1 MRTAENYQEDLTMA
15 ADILIIDDEEDI
27 RELIGGI
34 LEDEGYEARL
44 AGNSDAAL
52 AAIAERRPSM
62 VVLDIWLQGSRLDGL
77 DLLIEI
83 KEVHKD
89 LPVVIISGHGNIETA
104 VSAIKRGAYEYIEKP
119 FKADKLIH
127 VVGRALENSRLKRE
141 NQQLRNQTGD
151 SNEIVG
157 SSNNIRNLTQALKRA
172 APSNGRI
179 MLFGPMG
186 SGKELAA
193 RSIHNWSMRAEAP
206 FVVLPA
212 ATMLPERMEEELFG
226 VEDDDGKPVRIGKLE
241 EAHGGTLYLDEV
253 ADMPLETQSKV
264 LRVLVDQTFNRVGG
278 AKQVKVDVR
287 IVSSTARDLESMI
300 KDSSFREDLLHRL
313 AVVPITL
320 PSLHEHRE
328 DIPELVNH
336 FCSLYSTQT
345 GQPLR
350 DFSDDAIAIIQTMD
364 WHGNV
369 RQLRNSVERLLIMT
383 GGEPG
388 QPVVASMLP
397 ADLAGTSRG
406 SSTGGGLESLM
417 SLPLREARETFES
430 DYIKAQ
436 LSRFGGNISKT
447 ATFVGMERSALHRKM
462 RALDITIAEREDVD
476 AQDVTATS

>member
-1 MRTAENYQEDLTMA
+1 MA
-15 ADILIIDDEEDI
+15 VEILIIDDEKDI

-34 LEDEGYEARL
+34 LEDEGYESRL

-52 AAIAERRPSM
+52 AAVADRRPSL
-62 VVLDIWLQGSRLDGL
+62 VILDIWLQGSRLDGL

-83 KEVHKD
+83 KKVHKD

-119 FKADKLIH
+119 FKADRLIH

-141 NQQLRNQTGD
+141 NEQLRSQTGE
-151 SNEIVG
+151 NTAIVG
-157 SSNNIRNLTQALKRA
+157 SSNVIRDLTLVLKRA

-193 RSIHNWSMRAEAP
+193 RSIHNWSTRSEAP
-206 FVVLPA
+206 FVVLSA

-226 VEDDDGKPVRIGKLE
+226 VEDNAGNPTRVGKLE
-241 EAHGGTLYLDEV
+241 QAHGGTLYLDEV
-253 ADMPLETQSKV
+253 ADMPIETQGKV

-278 AKQVKVDVR
+278 AKQVNVDVR
-287 IVSSTARDLESMI
+287 IISSTSKDLNALVTAEV
-300 KDSSFREDLLHRL
+300 FREDLLHRL

-328 DIPELVNH
+328 DIPELVHH
-336 FCSLYSTQT
+336 FCALYSAQSSK
-345 GQPLR
+345 PLR
-350 DFSDDAIAIIQTMD
+350 TFADDALAVVQTMD

-369 RQLRNSVERLLIMT
+369 RQLKNSVERMLIMS
-383 GGEPG
+383 GGEADEPIS
-388 QPVVASMLP
+388 ASLLP
-397 ADLAGTSRG
+397 ADLT
-406 SSTGGGLESLM
+406 SSTGSSGRSNGIESLM
-417 SLPLREARETFES
+417 SLPLKEARDAFETE
-430 DYIKAQ
+430 YIKAQ

-447 ATFVGMERSALHRKM
+447 SSFVGMERSALHRKM
-462 RALDITIAEREDVD
+462 RALDITVAERDD
-476 AQDVTATS
+476 PGTPLSATGA

>member
-1 MRTAENYQEDLTMA
+1 MAVDL
-15 ADILIIDDEEDI
+15 LIIDDEEDI

-52 AAIAERRPSM
+52 AAIAERRPAM
-62 VVLDIWLQGSRLDGL
+62 VILDIWLQGSRLDGL

-83 KEVHKD
+83 KKVHKD

-119 FKADKLIH
+119 FKADRLIH

-141 NQQLRNQTGD
+141 NEELRSQSGESSD
-151 SNEIVG
+151 IIG
-157 SSNNIRNLTQALKRA
+157 SSNVIRDLTLVLKRA

-193 RSIHNWSMRAEAP
+193 RSIHSWSTRSDAP

-226 VEDDDGKPVRIGKLE
+226 VEDNDGNPTRVGRLE
-241 EAHGGTLYLDEV
+241 AAHGGTLYLDEV
-253 ADMPLETQSKV
+253 ADMPMETQGKV

-287 IVSSTARDLESMI
+287 IVSSSSKDLNALVKAEA
-300 KDSSFREDLLHRL
+300 FREDLLHRL
-313 AVVPITL
+313 AVVPIHL

-328 DIPELVNH
+328 DIPELVHH
-336 FCSLYSTQT
+336 FCSLYSAQSSK
-345 GQPLR
+345 PLR
-350 DFSDDAIAIIQTMD
+350 TFADDALAMIQTMD
-364 WHGNV
+364 WNGNV
-369 RQLRNSVERLLIMT
+369 RQLKNSVERLLIMS
-383 GGEPG
+383 GGEADEPIS
-388 QPVVASMLP
+388 AELLP
-397 ADLAGTSRG
+397 ADLTGTSNSSG
-406 SSTGGGLESLM
+406 SGNGIENLM
-417 SLPLREARETFES
+417 SLPLKDARDTFETE
-430 DYIKAQ
+430 YIRAQ

-447 ATFVGMERSALHRKM
+447 AAFVGMERSALHRKM
-462 RALDITIAEREDVD
+462 RALDITVTERDDGEA
-476 AQDVTATS
+476 AQSAVGG

>member
-1 MRTAENYQEDLTMA
+1 MAVDL
-15 ADILIIDDEEDI
+15 LIIDDEEDI

-52 AAIAERRPSM
+52 AAIAERRPAM
-62 VVLDIWLQGSRLDGL
+62 VILDIWLQGSRLDGL

-83 KEVHKD
+83 KKVHKD

-119 FKADKLIH
+119 FKADRLIH

-141 NQQLRNQTGD
+141 NEELRSQSGESSD
-151 SNEIVG
+151 IIG
-157 SSNNIRNLTQALKRA
+157 SSNVIRDLTLVLKRA

-193 RSIHNWSMRAEAP
+193 RSIHSWSTRAEAP

-226 VEDDDGKPVRIGKLE
+226 VEDKDGNPTRVGRLE
-241 EAHGGTLYLDEV
+241 AAHGGTLYLDEV
-253 ADMPLETQSKV
+253 ADMPMETQGKV

-278 AKQVKVDVR
+278 ANTVKVDVR
-287 IVSSTARDLESMI
+287 IVSSSSKDLDALVRAEA
-300 KDSSFREDLLHRL
+300 FREDLLHRL
-313 AVVPITL
+313 AVVPIHL

-328 DIPELVNH
+328 DIPELVHH
-336 FCSLYSTQT
+336 FCSLYSAQSSK
-345 GQPLR
+345 PLR
-350 DFSDDAIAIIQTMD
+350 TFADDALAMIQTMD
-364 WHGNV
+364 WNGNV
-369 RQLRNSVERLLIMT
+369 RQLKNSVERLLIMS
-383 GGEPG
+383 GGDVDEPIS
-388 QPVVASMLP
+388 AELLP
-397 ADLAGTSRG
+397 ADLTGGTGNNG
-406 SSTGGGLESLM
+406 SSNGIENLM
-417 SLPLREARETFES
+417 SLPLKEARDTFETE
-430 DYIKAQ
+430 YIRAQ

-447 ATFVGMERSALHRKM
+447 AAFVGMERSALHRKM
-462 RALDITIAEREDVD
+462 RALDITVTERDDGEA
-476 AQDVTATS
+476 AQSAVGG

>member
-1 MRTAENYQEDLTMA
+1 MAVDL
-15 ADILIIDDEEDI
+15 LIIDDEEDI

-52 AAIAERRPSM
+52 AAIAERRPAM
-62 VVLDIWLQGSRLDGL
+62 VILDIWLQGSRLDGL

-83 KEVHKD
+83 KKVHKD

-119 FKADKLIH
+119 FKADRLIH

-141 NQQLRNQTGD
+141 NEELRSQSGESSD
-151 SNEIVG
+151 IIG
-157 SSNNIRNLTQALKRA
+157 SSNVIRDLTLVLKRA

-193 RSIHNWSMRAEAP
+193 RSIHSWSTRAEAP

-226 VEDDDGKPVRIGKLE
+226 VEDKDGNPTRVGRLE
-241 EAHGGTLYLDEV
+241 AAHGGTLYLDEV
-253 ADMPLETQSKV
+253 ADMPMETQGKV

-278 AKQVKVDVR
+278 ANPVKVDVR
-287 IVSSTARDLESMI
+287 IVSSSSKDLDALVRAEA
-300 KDSSFREDLLHRL
+300 FREDLLHRL
-313 AVVPITL
+313 AVVPIHL

-328 DIPELVNH
+328 DIPELVHH
-336 FCSLYSTQT
+336 FCSLYSAQSSK
-345 GQPLR
+345 PLR
-350 DFSDDAIAIIQTMD
+350 TFADDALAMIQTMD
-364 WHGNV
+364 WNGNV
-369 RQLRNSVERLLIMT
+369 RQLKNSVERLLIMS
-383 GGEPG
+383 GGDADEPIS
-388 QPVVASMLP
+388 AELLP
-397 ADLAGTSRG
+397 ADLTGGTGNNG
-406 SSTGGGLESLM
+406 SSNGIENLM
-417 SLPLREARETFES
+417 SLPLKEARDTFETE
-430 DYIKAQ
+430 YIRAQ

-447 ATFVGMERSALHRKM
+447 AAFVGMERSALHRKM
-462 RALDITIAEREDVD
+462 RALDITVTERDDSEA
-476 AQDVTATS
+476 AQSAVGG